1 MHKEQNID
9 SNSYGSFFGHV
20 WILSLI
26 SFDISEMTIFSC
38 HVKRCWSI
46 FSFGMFIEVT
56 QVTKLDWHL
65 QFFKKAVQVWHF
77 WNYHNQH
84 PCEEVLLLDI
94 MMLRFFK
101 LIKGIFEEL
110 DDKSLTNVKLL
121 ANHGVI
127 LLKTKS
133 FHLSE
138 KFKS

>member
-1 MHKEQNID
+1 MDKEQNID
-9 SNSYGSFFGHV
+9 SISYGSLFGHV
-20 WILSLI
+20 WIL
-26 SFDISEMTIFSC
+26 SFDISEMTIFSR

-77 WNYHNQH
+77 WNYRNQH
-84 PCEEVLLLDI
+84 PGEEVLLLDI
-94 MMLRFFK
+94 MMMRLNDWLK
-101 LIKGIFEEL
+101 ASL
-110 DDKSLTNVKLL
+110 KSWMTKVQPIVKLL
-121 ANHGVI
+121 ATHDVI

-133 FHLSE
+133 FYLTE